1 MSEAPG
7 DLGEAGKALWER
19 VTADFELSTAELVT
33 LLEVC
38 RTVDELDGMR
48 AVLMVDPATVT
59 GSTGQPR
66 ANPLFQEAR
75 AHRLLLQKLLGDLA
89 LPLEGEEV
97 GRTPKQQQASEAAKA
112 RWDLERAKWGHGG
125 KAS

>member
-19 VTADFELSTAELVT
+19 VIAENELSTAELVT
-33 LLEVC
+33 LTEAC
-38 RTVDELDGMR
+38 RTLDELDGMR
-48 AVLMVDPATVT
+48 AMLMVEPATVT

-89 LPLEGEEV
+89 LPIEGEEV

-112 RWDLERAKWGHGG
+112 RWDLERQKWGRGG
-125 KAS
+125 KTA